1 MELDIVEVSSKKELK
16 QFIKFPF
23 ELYKKNKFWIPPLI
37 SDELHTL
44 RPEENPAFE
53 HCHARYWLVYNR
65 NKVVGRIAGIIN
77 KNYIEKWKNKYA
89 RFGWIDFVD
98 EPEVSQ
104 LLFSTVESWA
114 KSQGMEAI
122 HGPLGFT
129 DMDREGMLIDGFNE
143 LGTMATIY
151 NFPYYPKHLEILG
164 FKKDTDWVEY
174 EITVPKEI
182 PDKAIRISE
191 IVKDRRKLSVFDA
204 KSSKELLKYARGIF
218 EVINETYENLYG
230 FVELSQKQIDL
241 YVKQYFP
248 FVSPKYLKIVLD
260 DNDKVAGFVIGMP
273 SLSRA
278 LRKAN
283 GRLFPFGIFHLLI
296 ALKFPKYID
305 LYLGA
310 VRKELQ
316 GKGADA
322 FLITELC
329 KSCIENNIVSAES
342 NLELEDNLLV
352 QGHWKHFD
360 RRQHKRRRCF
370 IKHFTN

>member
-1 MELDIVEVSSKKELK
+1 MELEIVEVSTKKELK
-16 QFIKFPF
+16 QFVLFPLN
-23 ELYKKNKFWIPPLI
+23 LYRNNKYWIPPLI

-53 HCHARYWLVYNR
+53 HCHAKYWLVYNS
-65 NKVVGRIAGIIN
+65 NKIVGRIAGIIN

-89 RFGWIDFVD
+89 RFGWVDFID

-114 KSQGMEAI
+114 KLQGMTAL

-129 DMDREGMLIDGFNE
+129 DMDREGMLIEGFEE

-151 NFPYYPKHLEILG
+151 NYPYYPQHLEELG

-174 EITVPKEI
+174 EIVVPREI
-182 PDKAIRISE
+182 PEKAIRIAE
-191 IVKDRRKLSVFDA
+191 LVRERRKLRVLNA
-204 KSSKELLKYARGIF
+204 KSSKELLKYANGIF
-218 EVINETYENLYG
+218 DVINETYENLYG

-241 YVKQYFP
+241 YIKQYFP
-248 FVSPKYLKIVLD
+248 FVSPNYLKIVLD
-260 DNDKVAGFVIGMP
+260 EYDKVAGFVIGMP

-278 LRKAN
+278 LQKAK
-283 GRLFPFGIFHLLI
+283 GRLFPLGFIHLLI
-296 ALKFPKYID
+296 ALKFPKYVD

-329 KSCIENNIVSAES
+329 KSCIENKIVSAES

-370 IKHFTN
+370 IKHLTT